1 MNKGDKGDGNSNT
14 QRMQTVAGLQPA
26 FAPGEFV
33 FLNSSVP
40 GFPDGTR
47 FKVIAARSLG
57 TNQHRYELQGN
68 GQTIWVLEADLRSTA
83 PDSPGGAASGRALSM
98 TQRMQ
103 TMTLSQRMTA
113 LGLNNDGEVANNTT
127 QRLRVLN
134 NIDGAFTPAPEGP
147 ITGNPGVD
155 SSANDG
161 TPGASGAN
169 PPAPKKPDDK

>member
-1 MNKGDKGDGNSNT
+1 MSKPDNGDSGSNT
-14 QRMQTVAGLQPA
+14 QRMQTVAGLHPA

-47 FKVIAARSLG
+47 FKVIAARSIG
-57 TNQHRYELQGN
+57 ANQHRYELQGN

-83 PDSPGGAASGRALSM
+83 PDQPAGAPSRALSM

-113 LGLNNDGEVANNTT
+113 LGLDNEGDVDSNTT

-134 NIDGAFTPAPEGP
+134 NTDGVFAPDPSGPVTGDLAVDGGLAGADKPAQ
-147 ITGNPGVD
+147 
-155 SSANDG
+155 
-161 TPGASGAN
+161 
-169 PPAPKKPDDK
+169 KKPGGK